1 MAEKRYINRELSW
14 LSFNARVLQEAADE
28 TVPLIERLRFL
39 GIFSNNL
46 DEFFK
51 VRYATVKRIDLAG
64 KAGKKVL
71 GGIKANKLLEEI
83 TKIVIDQQSESLKIL
98 EDIQSKLKA
107 HNINIIKEDEVTQ
120 SQKEFIRNFFLS
132 KVSPALVTIIL
143 NDLPEMPS
151 LKDSAAYLAVKMVM
165 SEDKEPVPGLPK
177 VIGRKINEKRYV
189 LIEIP
194 RNIERFVVLP
204 EENGKQ
210 YVILLDDLIR
220 YNLNTIFNIFKYES
234 LSAHMI
240 KITRDAELDLDS
252 DLSKSFIEKISDSVR
267 DRIKGDPV
275 RFVYDKNIDSDT
287 LTYLM
292 NKMGIDATDSIIP
305 GGRYHNRRDLMDFP
319 SLGRSDLQYEVREP
333 LPIPGLILQTSVL
346 KGIAEKDY
354 LLYTPYQSFAYV
366 VKFLREAALDPK
378 VKSIKITIYRL
389 AKISHIASSLINAV
403 KNGKKV
409 TVQIELRARFD
420 EVANIK
426 YAEQMQEEGVNL
438 IFGVPGLKV
447 HCKTCVIEREED
459 GKLKRY
465 GFISTGNF
473 NESTSRVY
481 TDYTLFTA
489 DSAILKEVNMV
500 FDFFETNYKVNKY
513 KHLIVSPH
521 YTRNVIYNLIQNEID
536 NAKNGKSSGIKLKLN
551 SLSDNGVIDKLYS
564 ASKAGV
570 KVKLIVRGICCLIP
584 GIKGLSEN
592 IEAISIVDKFLEHP
606 RIFIFEN
613 NNDPKVYISSAD
625 FMTRNLDQRVEISC
639 PIYDKDIKQELIETF
654 DISWSDNVKARIHCN
669 GMVNPY
675 RKSEGPQLRS
685 QFALYEYYLKKTDI
699 QE

>member
-1 MAEKRYINRELSW
+1 MLEKRYTNRELSW

-64 KAGKKVL
+64 KSGKSAL

-83 TKIVIDQQSESLKIL
+83 TKIVIDQQAESLKIL
-98 EDIQSKLKA
+98 EDIHTKLRK
-107 HNINIIKEDEVTQ
+107 HNINIIKEDEVTRNQ
-120 SQKEFIRNFFLS
+120 QEFIKNFFLS

-165 SEDKEPVPGLPK
+165 SEETVPNTGLSKLMNPTVK
-177 VIGRKINEKRYV
+177 EKRYV

-210 YVILLDDLIR
+210 YIILLDDLIR
-220 YNLNTIFNIFKYES
+220 YNLHTIFNIFKYES

-252 DLSKSFIEKISDSVR
+252 DLSKSFIEKISDSVK

-275 RFVYDKNIDSDT
+275 RFVYDKTIDQDT

-292 NKMGIDATDSIIP
+292 DKMGIESTDSIIP
-305 GGRYHNRRDLMDFP
+305 GGRYHNRRDYMEFP
-319 SLGRSDLQYEVREP
+319 SLGRNDLQYEVREP

-346 KGIAEKDY
+346 SGIAKKDY
-354 LLYTPYQSFAYV
+354 LLYAPYQSFAYV

-378 VKSIKITIYRL
+378 VKTIKITIYRL

-420 EVANIK
+420 EVANIR

-447 HCKTCVIEREED
+447 HCKTCVIEREEE

-489 DSAILKEVNMV
+489 DPGILKEVNKV
-500 FDFFETNYKVNKY
+500 FDFFEINYKVNKY

-521 YTRNVIYNLIQNEID
+521 YTRNAIYKLIQNEID
-536 NAKNGKSSGIKLKLN
+536 NKKNGKPAGIKLKLN
-551 SLSDNGVIDKLYS
+551 SISDNGVIDKLYM

-570 KVKLIVRGICCLIP
+570 KVKLLVRGICCLVP
-584 GIKGLSEN
+584 GIEGLSEN

-606 RIFIFEN
+606 RVFIFEN
-613 NNDPKVYISSAD
+613 GGDPKVYISSAD
-625 FMTRNLDQRVEISC
+625 FMTRNLDQRVEVSC
-639 PIYDKDIKQELIETF
+639 PIYDEDIKQELIETF
-654 DISWSDNVKARIHCN
+654 DISWSDNVKARNHCR
-669 GMVNPY
+669 GMENPY
-675 RKSEGPQLRS
+675 RQSDGPKIRS
-685 QFALYEYYLKKTDI
+685 QFALYDYYLNKI
-699 QE
+699 EINE

>member
-98 EDIQSKLKA
+98 DDIQTQLKS
-107 HNINIIKEDEVTQ
+107 HNIHIINEDEVTRN
-120 SQKEFIRNFFLS
+120 QKEFIKNFFLS

-165 SEDKEPVPGLPK
+165 AEETEASQG
-177 VIGRKINEKRYV
+177 ISKIIKKTTKEKRFV

-252 DLSKSFIEKISDSVR
+252 DLSKSFIEKISDSVK

-305 GGRYHNRRDLMDFP
+305 GGRYHNRRDYMDFP
-319 SLGRSDLQYEVREP
+319 SLGGPQLQYEVREP

-346 KGIAEKDY
+346 KGISDKDY

-378 VKSIKITIYRL
+378 VKTIKITIYRL

-420 EVANIK
+420 EVANIR

-447 HCKTCVIEREED
+447 HCKTCVIEREEE

-489 DSAILKEVNMV
+489 DPEILKEVNMV

-536 NAKNGKSSGIKLKLN
+536 NAKNGKPSGIRLKLN
-551 SLSDNGVIDKLYS
+551 SLSDNGVIEKLYN

-570 KVKLIVRGICCLIP
+570 KIKLIVRGICCLVP
-584 GIKGLSEN
+584 GVPGLSEN

-613 NNDPKVYISSAD
+613 NTETKVYISSAD

-654 DISWSDNVKARIHCN
+654 EISWSDNVKARNHCR
-669 GMVNPY
+669 GMENPY
-675 RKSEGPQLRS
+675 RESKGPKVRS
-685 QFALYEYYLKKTDI
+685 QFALYDYYLRKTDI

>member
-1 MAEKRYINRELSW
+1 MADKRYINRELSW

-98 EDIQSKLKA
+98 HDIQTQLKY
-107 HNINIIKEDEVTQ
+107 HNINIIQEDQVTQ
-120 SQKEFIRNFFLS
+120 NQKEFIKNFFLS

-165 SEDKEPVPGLPK
+165 AEESEPSQGISKIIKRK
-177 VIGRKINEKRYV
+177 VKEKRFV

-204 EENGKQ
+204 EENGKR

-220 YNLNTIFNIFKYES
+220 YNLHTIFNIFKYES

-252 DLSKSFIEKISDSVR
+252 DLSKSFMEKISDSVK

-292 NKMGIDATDSIIP
+292 NKMGIDSTDSIIP
-305 GGRYHNRRDLMDFP
+305 GGRYHNRRDYMDFP
-319 SLGRSDLQYEVREP
+319 SLGGPELQYEVREP

-346 KGIAEKDY
+346 KGIADKDY

-378 VKSIKITIYRL
+378 VKTIKITIYRL

-447 HCKTCVIEREED
+447 HCKTCVIEREEE
-459 GKLKRY
+459 GKLRRY

-489 DSAILKEVNMV
+489 DPQILKEVNMV

-536 NAKNGKSSGIKLKLN
+536 NAKNGKPSGIRLKLN

-584 GIKGLSEN
+584 GIEGLSEN

-606 RIFIFEN
+606 RLFIFEN
-613 NNDPKVYISSAD
+613 NSDSKVYISSAD
-625 FMTRNLDQRVEISC
+625 LMTRNLDQRVEISC

-654 DISWSDNVKARIHCN
+654 DISWNDNVKARNHCR
-669 GMVNPY
+669 GMENPY
-675 RKSEGPQLRS
+675 RESKGPKVRS
-685 QFALYEYYLKKTDI
+685 QFALYEYYLRKTDI